1 MSDLLEIER
10 ICVAYGPVSALESV
24 TLSVRAGEA
33 VALVGANGA
42 GKSTLFKSI
51 VGFLRP
57 ASGGLRFLGRDLIG
71 LRPERRARLGL
82 GYAPEGRRVF
92 PGMTVRENLEV
103 AAFADKEERRRRLA
117 RTYDLF
123 PQLAERQ
130 AALGWQLSGGQQ
142 QMLAIG
148 RALMGRPR
156 LLLLDEPSL
165 GLSPKLADE
174 VLAAVTA
181 IVKDG
186 TSARRWPA
194 ATAPTCSKSG
204 KWCCRV
210 RHRRCAIPMRSGR
223 RSWAD
228 RSSCAFA
235 EIPSGLTG
243 SRRQGCTKPNTCG
256 GCWSS
261 RNRAWSAAMAARSVR

>member
-1 MSDLLEIER
+1 MSALLNIDGLS
-10 ICVAYGPVSALESV
+10 VAYGQVSALRDVSI
-24 TLSVRAGEA
+24 SINAGEA

-57 ASGGLRFLGRDLIG
+57 TSGRLQFLGRDMAG
-71 LRPERRARLGL
+71 VSPERRARLGL

-103 AAFADKEERRRRLA
+103 AVFASKGEREQRLQRAFA
-117 RTYDLF
+117 LF
-123 PQLAERQ
+123 PQLAERHAQ
-130 AALGWQLSGGQQ
+130 LAWQLSGGQQ

-174 VLAAVTA
+174 VLAAVRV
-181 IVKDG
+181 IIQDG
-186 TSARRWPA
+186 TAVLLAEQNVRKALTYCERAYVLEIGKVVLSGATSALRDTEEIRRA
-194 ATAPTCSKSG
+194 YLG
-204 KWCCRV
+204 
-210 RHRRCAIPMRSGR
+210 
-223 RSWAD
+223 D
-228 RSSCAFA
+228 
-235 EIPSGLTG
+235 
-243 SRRQGCTKPNTCG
+243 
-256 GCWSS
+256 
-261 RNRAWSAAMAARSVR
+261 